1 MRLRSLLALALL
13 APACAPKAPA
23 AVTPSAQVAV
33 SGDEAF
39 RALERRY
46 VIEFLRR
53 NPTESTY
60 LGGSGLDAS
69 LAEADGRLRDFSAA
83 ALAEEDR
90 WLAGMQRAF
99 EAATDLSSPALRIDR
114 EVALAQLRFLLHQ
127 HQTRHYPQRAL
138 DTYTD
143 EPFRAVDASLQGMT
157 RVSGSTST
165 YGTPDEWMRLASRLR
180 AVGTYLD
187 NARAQLDAGVAAGN
201 TPDRRMLARNG
212 LRTSEANAKYFREDF
227 PALAADSIPA
237 GPERERLLA
246 DVRAAS
252 QSAAGAFS
260 RFREYLAAT
269 FFDDASKA
277 EAGVKAAF
285 ARDAY
290 ALGEAEYNW
299 ALKNNLRVDTPAA
312 QLYEESW
319 PKVQATRARMVA
331 LAREIAQR
339 RGLSLPT
346 EDGAAVRAVFDA
358 LGKDAPKSDAEQLAG
373 YGQAARR
380 MVEYARRTGLFD
392 VPADYQLEVTETPGP
407 LRASI
412 SGAGYYPAPPFK
424 AEGLGRFYVSPSG
437 NNPAALK
444 AENVH
449 TLADLAAHE
458 GFPGHDWYYKL
469 LTRQREAIGPVRWL
483 MPGAVEDSSSMW
495 ADSMSSEGWG
505 LYAEGLMAEP
515 RPGAPQG
522 FFTPEERLYQLQAL
536 LYRELRVRVDTGL
549 HTGRLTYDEAVDLVS
564 QVSGFLPGSC
574 RDAAALKDDAKRASC
589 RSAENALFRYS
600 KWPTQAV
607 TYVLGKDA
615 VLALRHEAEQKLG
628 NDFDLQRFHLAF
640 MRQGTVP
647 PAYFRDELLRVL
659 SAKAPAP

>member
-23 AVTPSAQVAV
+23 AVTPAAQVAV

-46 VIEFLRR
+46 VVEFLRR

-90 WLAGMQRAF
+90 WLADMQRAF
-99 EAATDLSSPALRIDR
+99 ETAADLASPALRIDR
-114 EVALAQLRFLLHQ
+114 EVALAQLRFMLHQ
-127 HQTRHYPQRAL
+127 HQTRQYPQRAL

-157 RVSGSTST
+157 RASGST
-165 YGTPDEWMRLASRLR
+165 YGTPDEWTRLATRLR
-180 AVGTYLD
+180 AVGPYLD

-201 TPDRRMLARNG
+201 TPDKRMLARNG

-227 PALAADSIPA
+227 PALAAESIPA

-252 QSAAGAFS
+252 QSAADAFT
-260 RFREYLAAT
+260 RFRGYLATT
-269 FFDDASKA
+269 FFDDVFND
-277 EAGVKAAF
+277 EARVKAAF

-312 QLYEESW
+312 KLYEDAW
-319 PKVQATRARMVA
+319 PTLEATRARMVE
-331 LAREIAQR
+331 LARDIARQ
-339 RGLSLPT
+339 RGLTLPG
-346 EDGAAVRAVFDA
+346 EDGAAVRAVLDV
-358 LGKDAPKSDAEQLAG
+358 LGQDAPKSDAERLEG
-373 YGQAARR
+373 YSRAAQR

-392 VPADYQLEVTETPGP
+392 VPADYQLEVTVTPGP

-424 AEGLGRFYVSPSG
+424 AQGVGRFYVSPTGG
-437 NNPAALK
+437 NPVALK
-444 AENVH
+444 ASNVH

-458 GFPGHDWYYKL
+458 GFPGHDWYYKV
-469 LTRQREAIGPVRWL
+469 LTHYREDIGPVRWL

-522 FFTPEERLYQLQAL
+522 FFTPEEHLYQLQAL
-536 LYRELRVRVDTGL
+536 LSRELRVRVDTGL

-564 QVSGFLPGSC
+564 QVSSFLPGSC
-574 RDAAALKDDAKRASC
+574 RDAAALRNDVKRASC
-589 RSAENALFRYS
+589 RAAENAIFRYS

-628 NDFDLQRFHLAF
+628 KDFDLQRFHLAF

-647 PAYFRDELLRVL
+647 PAYFRDELPRVL
-659 SAKAPAP
+659 VSHN